1 MTAIHAFGELL
12 KDWRARRRMSQ
23 LDLALDAEISQKH
36 LSFIE
41 TGRSIPSRDMVIRL
55 SEVLDMPLRE
65 RNRLLNAAGYAAMYM
80 ARSLDDPSLAAARA
94 AIDQLLSAHDPYP
107 ALAVD
112 PHWTLIAANQ
122 SLQNLLAVVA
132 DKALLEPPVNVLKLS
147 LHPGGFAPFI
157 INLGQWRTHI
167 LMRLRHQMQASGD
180 GALSQ
185 LLTELESL
193 PAPDDNEGQGD
204 FGDVY
209 VPLRLRL
216 PMGELSFFS
225 TTTVFGAPF
234 DVTLSEIAV
243 EAFFPADAATQAI
256 LRGTTG

>member
-1 MTAIHAFGELL
+1 MTATHAFGELL

-65 RNRLLNAAGYAAMYM
+65 RNRLLNAAGYAAMYL

-107 ALAVD
+107 ALAID

-157 INLGQWRTHI
+157 VNLAQWRAHI

-185 LLTELESL
+185 LLTELEAL
-193 PAPDDNEGQGD
+193 PAPDDDKAHGD

-209 VPLRLRL
+209 VPLKLRL

-234 DVTLSEIAV
+234 DVTLSEIAI
-243 EAFFPADAATQAI
+243 EAFFPVDAATQAI
-256 LRGTTG
+256 LRGESA

>member
-1 MTAIHAFGELL
+1 MTHAFGELL

-41 TGRSIPSRDMVIRL
+41 TGRSIPRRDMVIRL

-65 RNRLLNAAGYAAMYM
+65 RNRLLNAAGYAAMYL

-107 ALAVD
+107 ALALD

-147 LHPGGFAPFI
+147 LHPKGFAPFI
-157 INLGQWRTHI
+157 TNLGQWRAHI
-167 LMRLRHQMQASGD
+167 LMRLRHQMQATGD
-180 GALSQ
+180 GALS
-185 LLTELESL
+185 LLLAELEAL
-193 PAPDDNEGQGD
+193 PAPGGDKAHGD

-209 VPLRLRL
+209 VPLKLRL
-216 PMGELSFFS
+216 PIGELSFFS

-234 DVTLSEIAV
+234 DVTLSEIAI

-256 LRGTTG
+256 LRGESA

>member
-1 MTAIHAFGELL
+1 MTATHVFGELL

-23 LDLALDAEISQKH
+23 LDLALEAEISQKH

-65 RNRLLNAAGYAAMYM
+65 RNRLLNAAGYAAMYL
-80 ARSLDDPSLAAARA
+80 ARSLDDPSLAAARS
-94 AIDQLLSAHDPYP
+94 AIDQLLNAHDPYP
-107 ALAVD
+107 ALAID

-122 SLQNLLAVVA
+122 SLQNLLAVVG
-132 DKALLEPPVNVLKLS
+132 DKTLLEAPVNVLKLS

-157 INLGQWRTHI
+157 ANLAQWRAHI
-167 LMRLRHQMQASGD
+167 LTRLRHQMQASGD
-180 GALSQ
+180 GALSS
-185 LLTELESL
+185 LLAELEAL
-193 PAPDDNEGQGD
+193 PAPDDASGHGD

-209 VPLRLRL
+209 VPLKLRL
-216 PMGELSFFS
+216 PMAELSFFS

-234 DVTLSEIAV
+234 DVTLSEIAI
-243 EAFFPADAATQAI
+243 EAFFPADADTQAI
-256 LRGTTG
+256 LRGTAS

>member
-1 MTAIHAFGELL
+1 MTATHAFGELL

-41 TGRSIPSRDMVIRL
+41 TGRSVPSRDMVIRL

-65 RNRLLNAAGYAAMYM
+65 RNRLLNAAGYAAMYL

-94 AIDQLLSAHDPYP
+94 AIDQLLDAHDPYP
-107 ALAVD
+107 ALAID

-132 DKALLEPPVNVLKLS
+132 DKTLLEPPINVLKLS
-147 LHPGGFAPFI
+147 LHPEGFAPFI
-157 INLGQWRTHI
+157 ANLGQWRTHI

-185 LLTELESL
+185 LLADLEAL
-193 PAPDDNEGQGD
+193 PAPEDSGHGD

-209 VPLRLRL
+209 VPLKLRL

-234 DVTLSEIAV
+234 DVTLSEIAI

-256 LRGTTG
+256 LRGASA